1 MEKNVNYDS
10 ILLEI
15 ESMKENAELFFGDKK
30 NSVAG
35 KRIRSNAQNIIKFCK
50 ELRKDIS
57 VIKTFRKSTKS

>member
-35 KRIRSNAQNIIKFCK
+35 KRIRSNAQNLVKMVYK
-50 ELRKDIS
+50 
-57 VIKTFRKSTKS
+57 